1 MPTKIEKDIV
11 TGTDTTGHEWDGVKE
26 LNTPL
31 PKWWL
36 YVLYATIAWAAVWCV
51 LYPSWPGFTGYFH
64 GVLGYSQ
71 RDAVDA
77 EVRAV
82 AAQRA
87 SVMDKIGA
95 LSFEQIRADPPLI
108 AAADTAGRIAFANN
122 CQPCHGA
129 GGGGQPAYPAL
140 AAGAW
145 IWGGSL
151 DAIQQ
156 TITYGIRSGDPKA
169 RDQQMPRFGV
179 DGILKPDE
187 IQQVADYVMTLY
199 GHAETGPSVA
209 AGKKLYRRQ
218 LRDLS
223 WRSRAGGSRERCTA
237 ACITR
242 ASLWRQPRHHRRA
255 DHQPEDGR
263 DAGVAHQAGSRHDQE
278 PHALRAFTRRWRV
291 TISPSEDNRLNCV
304 GVRSDWVTLGQGSRR
319 QWRWDVRKAFNTEEA
334 ARTMEGHGVEYKL
347 RFARSALN
355 TYSVALRGHRCFL
368 RVKSLPGWGTAH
380 VSAVVGTNAGFGH
393 DGRLYGTNR
402 RMNGCD
408 GWQHGCDGRM

>member
-1 MPTKIEKDIV
+1 MPTKIEKDTV
-11 TGTDTTGHEWDGVKE
+11 TGTDTTGHEWDGLKE

-51 LYPSWPGFTGYFH
+51 LYPSVPWFNGYFH

-87 SVMDKIGA
+87 GVMDKIGA
-95 LSFEQIRADPPLI
+95 MSFEQIRNDPQLM

-129 GGGGQPAYPAL
+129 GGGGQPGYPAL

-151 DAIQQ
+151 EAIQQ

-169 RDQQMPRFGV
+169 RDQQMPRFGI
-179 DGILKPDE
+179 DGILKPEE

-199 GHAETGPSVA
+199 GTAEPGKDVA
-209 AGKKLYRRQ
+209 AGKKLF
-218 LRDLS
+218 
-223 WRSRAGGSRERCTA
+223 
-237 ACITR
+237 
-242 ASLWRQPRHHRRA
+242 A
-255 DHQPEDGR
+255 DNCAICHG
-263 DAGVAHQAGSRHDQE
+263 DAGQGDREKGAPRLASRVHLYGDSRDIVVSQITN
-278 PHALRAFTRRWRV
+278 PRMGVMPAWHTRLDPA
-291 TISPSEDNRLNCV
+291 TI
-304 GVRSDWVTLGQGSRR
+304 
-319 QWRWDVRKAFNTEEA
+319 
-334 ARTMEGHGVEYKL
+334 
-347 RFARSALN
+347 
-355 TYSVALRGHRCFL
+355 
-368 RVKSLPGWGTAH
+368 KSLTLNVHSLGG
-380 VSAVVGTNAGFGH
+380 GE
-393 DGRLYGTNR
+393 
-402 RMNGCD
+402 
-408 GWQHGCDGRM
+408 